1 MGWHGRCEPGLGAGL
16 VATPLGPGHQC
27 IAAMRAAPA
36 ATTTSY
42 ALPAGVGLRARRPR
56 RAFGSSAPTAGGLAA
71 LRGGG
76 HREDAPRRPHHD
88 RPGLR
93 APPAAAVA
101 ASAASATAAAAA
113 APPWALPLL
122 AAVCAYCSA
131 YTLLAR
137 GRVVGGRGGGGGG
150 VAGWGPWTGV
160 TTGHGRATAPAAWPH
175 PGRPTSHSSVGPGP
189 PLPPDCCHGS
199 VGRAPASPGTG
210 IRRPARRRVGA

>member
-16 VATPLGPGHQC
+16 AATPLGPGHQC

-150 VAGWGPWTGV
+150 GGWVGAVDGRDDRSRAGDRTRCMAPSRPPHVPLLSWPWPP
-160 TTGHGRATAPAAWPH
+160 APA
-175 PGRPTSHSSVGPGP
+175 
-189 PLPPDCCHGS
+189 
-199 VGRAPASPGTG
+199 
-210 IRRPARRRVGA
+210 